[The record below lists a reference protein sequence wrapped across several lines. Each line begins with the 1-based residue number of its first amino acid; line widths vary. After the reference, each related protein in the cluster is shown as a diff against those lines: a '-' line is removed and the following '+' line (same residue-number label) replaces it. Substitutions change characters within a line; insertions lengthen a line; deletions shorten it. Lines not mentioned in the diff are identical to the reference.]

1 MKTKTSKDVRNLI
14 LTIIIIAVGVK
25 LITLI
30 SKHLKDIYV
39 GVTGEGSF
47 ANLFNALDSIGNL
60 VLYILIIIA
69 ILLIPY
75 YLSKRSQ
82 EKKM

>member
-1 MKTKTSKDVRNLI
+1 MKSRDVRNLI
-14 LTIIIIAVGVK
+14 ITLIILAIGIK

-30 SKHLKDIYV
+30 SASSISNV
-39 GVTGEGSF
+39 PGVESISNVVKSFTGLGDLSLYGIAF
-47 ANLFNALDSIGNL
+47 L
-60 VLYILIIIA
+60 V

-82 EKKM
+82 EKKVE